1 MCMCVCVSGVCM
13 CMCVCVCQ
21 GYVCACGEGTG
32 FPGAGVT
39 GSELPVVAAG
49 TGTQVLWKSSAYS

>member
-1 MCMCVCVSGVCM
+1 MCVCEGYVCA
-13 CMCVCVCQ
+13 CVCVCQ

-49 TGTQVLWKSSAYS
+49 TGTQVLWKSSACS